1 MKLHDMHCNLISGGR
16 MQIRKEFRNGEPM
29 FKAGILTTA
38 GYYSMLEDDDTG
50 YEVIFYTMGQAIDG
64 LRLDKA
70 WGNGAISIVID
81 DKHNSAL
88 ITIVKGLSWV
98 TVTKCAGGVA

>member
-1 MKLHDMHCNLISGGR
+1 MHCNLISGGR
-16 MQIRKEFRNGEPM
+16 MQIRKEFRNGEPE

-38 GYYSMLEDDDTG
+38 GYFSMLEDDDCG
-50 YEVIFYTMGQAIDG
+50 HDVIFRTMGQAIDG

-88 ITIVKGLSWV
+88 ITIVKGLGWV

>member
-1 MKLHDMHCNLISGGR
+1 MKLHDMHCNLIGGGR
-16 MQIRKEFRNGEPM
+16 MHIRKEFRNGEPE
-29 FKAGILTTA
+29 FKASILTVA
-38 GYYSMLEDDDTG
+38 GYFAMLEDDCGND
-50 YEVIFYTMGQAIDG
+50 VIFRTMGQAIDG

-88 ITIVKGLSWV
+88 ITIVKSLGWV